1 MVSSL
6 SRFAA
11 FILLGSV
18 IPVLMAQSD
27 GVPGFEG
34 QWKPAKAIRAGQE
47 LDAEHLAKVTVSIKG
62 NSIAISE
69 PGKTEKAS
77 FSDAKPGNPGTIN
90 LVTER
95 DGTSVVLEGIFELK
109 GDELALCFSKLSEK
123 GTRPKSFE
131 APSDSVT
138 LLRLKRVK

>member
-1 MVSSL
+1 MALLS
-6 SRFAA
+6 SRFVA
-11 FILLGSV
+11 FFLVASV
-18 IPVLMAQSD
+18 IPLLMAQSD

-47 LDAEHLAKVTVSIKG
+47 IDTEHLAKITVSISGK
-62 NSIAISE
+62 SIAISE

-77 FSDAKPGNPGTIN
+77 FSDAKAGNPGTID

-95 DGTSVVLEGIFELK
+95 DGKSVVLEGIFELK

-131 APSDSVT
+131 ATSDSVT